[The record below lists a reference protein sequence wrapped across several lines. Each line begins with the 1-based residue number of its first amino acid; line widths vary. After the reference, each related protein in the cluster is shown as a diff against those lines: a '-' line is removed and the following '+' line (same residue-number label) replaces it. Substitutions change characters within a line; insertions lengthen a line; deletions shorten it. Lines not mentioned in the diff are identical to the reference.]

1 EQVANVFNKFYR
13 GDNMDNS
20 IPGSGLGMTIV
31 KYILEAHGGS
41 VEVESEPGQGT
52 RVIMSVPNN

>member
-1 EQVANVFNKFYR
+1 
-13 GDNMDNS
+13 MDNS